1 MSNSLTPLIRTGK
14 NQVSGF
20 VGCSPNPGTSSDEG
34 NELKA
39 KFEEAG
45 ATIELK

>member
-1 MSNSLTPLIRTGK
+1 VEQLKKVIAEEAK
-14 NQVSGF
+14 
-20 VGCSPNPGTSSDEG
+20 
-34 NELKA
+34 ELKA